1 MTPKSCNCP
10 SSCPLPSRVASGEKG
25 EQSHKRGPCPG
36 KGPPSFLQDNHTLA
50 LLRCLFWPLY
60 FASSGDRVV
69 TLTFTMGVLDL
80 PHQPPV
86 FSVQN
91 ITSLWLQ
98 LLPTF
103 CLSHRTQDTQ
113 MFLQPQPLLKVATP
127 SKLKQD
133 INTFVLMSYLWFL
146 FVCFLTPHLKKG
158 KYKCLY

>member
-10 SSCPLPSRVASGEKG
+10 SSCPLPLRVASGEKG
-25 EQSHKRGPCPG
+25 ELSHKRGPCPG
-36 KGPPSFLQDNHTLA
+36 KGPPSFLQEDHT
-50 LLRCLFWPLY
+50 PLHCSGAY
-60 FASSGDRVV
+60 FGHFIFASSGDRVV

-80 PHQPPV
+80 PHRPPV

-98 LLPTF
+98 LLPAF

-146 FVCFLTPHLKKG
+146 FVCFLTPPPQKRQV
-158 KYKCLY
+158 